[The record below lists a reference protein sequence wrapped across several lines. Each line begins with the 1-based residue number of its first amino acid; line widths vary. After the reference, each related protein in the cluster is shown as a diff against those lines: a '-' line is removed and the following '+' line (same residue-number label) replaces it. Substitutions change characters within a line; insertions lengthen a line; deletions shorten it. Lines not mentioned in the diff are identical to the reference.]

1 MVHHFCFMRPIRTLF
16 GLMLLAGAAICFY
29 SAIGDSGLEFLRSSW
44 RKRPP
49 EPHSYAPATATTVEA
64 MMIPVPNPPPPTG
77 DGKSPRPDSVDKPP
91 HMESPLGS
99 GGPEVYVATATAG
112 PYSTPEECDRALG
125 AEIDRVV
132 ADFAEKEFQPA
143 PDQPVKLDRAF
154 VQNHLIQARY
164 RETVESSVGLMH
176 QEHVLLV
183 FDNQARAAIEQAWR
197 STIVDQR
204 LKYAAAGS
212 GALLLVLGGVYSL
225 LRWKPAAS

>member
-1 MVHHFCFMRPIRTLF
+1 MRPIRSLF
-16 GLMLLAGAAICFY
+16 GLMLLAGAVVC
-29 SAIGDSGLEFLRSSW
+29 FLRAMERSRIEFGRSS
-44 RKRPP
+44 
-49 EPHSYAPATATTVEA
+49 APARPDEPGWYEPITAKTVEERKPP
-64 MMIPVPNPPPPTG
+64 IPNPPAPTG
-77 DGKSPRPDSVDKPP
+77 DGKAPRPDWVGKPP
-91 HMESPLGS
+91 HLESPN
-99 GGPEVYVATATAG
+99 GPDSPEIYVATATAG

-125 AEIDRVV
+125 GEIDRVV
-132 ADFAEKEFQPA
+132 TDFAEKQFQPM

-164 RETVESSVGLMH
+164 RETVDSPSVGPMQ

-197 STIVDQR
+197 SIIVDQR

-225 LRWKPAAS
+225 LKLKPRT